1 MGARARGFA
10 NGLSSGGKLLPSVI
24 TNTNIANFTS
34 SPSGLASAGSM
45 TKLTHADVSGETTI
59 DFSFTGTYK
68 EYMFVASNCRPS
80 ATSEPDFKFNCS
92 SDGTNFNLAA
102 QSSVNRTGSSSSQ
115 ELHQIYNLPGHAG
128 STTGMFWGFDMEGAN
143 QADTAGSMVLHIYDP
158 HSTGIGTS
166 FIYESCAVH
175 DAVRADHYRVGGYW
189 ETTAALTKIR
199 FFRDTGTYTD
209 GLITMY
215 GLS

>member
-1 MGARARGFA
+1 
-10 NGLSSGGKLLPSVI
+10 
-24 TNTNIANFTS
+24 
-34 SPSGLASAGSM
+34 
-45 TKLTHADVSGETTI
+45 
-59 DFSFTGTYK
+59 
-68 EYMFVASNCRPS
+68 
-80 ATSEPDFKFNCS
+80 
-92 SDGTNFNLAA
+92 
-102 QSSVNRTGSSSSQ
+102 
-115 ELHQIYNLPGHAG
+115 
-128 STTGMFWGFDMEGAN
+128 MEGAN